1 MAHRLVTSLASTGG
15 RFAALQRL
23 QAIAPLDEVSVGALR
38 KAIDE
43 ATPAPLRRELLS
55 EGHEITGKRLMVS
68 GWAARV
74 RLLAD
79 GRRQLISFLVPGD
92 LFGNCGHPRPL
103 AVSTVLALTNVAT
116 ADAPDGPQGLH
127 EAYEMSRAIEEAHL
141 LSQITRLGRLSAL
154 ERIADLLLELY
165 ERLSLAGLAENG
177 RFSLPLTQETVADA
191 LGLTSVH
198 LSRTLQ
204 LARRN
209 NEFDWRDGQVILND
223 PGALARMVGRSPVR
237 VTGR

>member
-1 MAHRLVTSLASTGG
+1 MPVSASPG
-15 RFAALQRL
+15 RAAALRRL
-23 QAIAPLDEVSVGALR
+23 RAIAPLDDTSVAALE

-43 ATPAPLRRELLS
+43 ALPLNARRELMT
-55 EGHEITGKRLMVS
+55 EGQEIFGKRLIVS

-92 LFGNCGHPRPL
+92 LFGNCGHSRPL
-103 AVSTVLALTNVAT
+103 AVSTVVALTNVT
-116 ADAPDGPQGLH
+116 TSDVPDGSAHPALA
-127 EAYEMSRAIEEAHL
+127 EAYEVSRAIEEALL

-154 ERIADLLLELY
+154 ERIGDLLLELY

-177 RFSLPLTQETVADA
+177 RFSFPLTQETVADS

-204 LARRN
+204 LARRSG
-209 NEFDWRDGQVILND
+209 EFDWRDGKVIIHD
-223 PGALARMVGRSPVR
+223 PEALARTVGRIPVR
-237 VTGR
+237 VSMR

>member
-1 MAHRLVTSLASTGG
+1 MASRLVTNLAPSAS

-23 QAIAPLDEVSVGALR
+23 QAIAPLDELATAALR

-43 ATPAPLRRELLS
+43 AAPASIRRELLS

-92 LFGNCGHPRPL
+92 LFGNCGHAKPL
-103 AVSTVLALTNVAT
+103 AVSTVLALTNVAI
-116 ADAPDGPQGLH
+116 ADAPGGSPALH
-127 EAYEMSRAIEEAHL
+127 QAYEMSRAIEEAHL

-177 RFSLPLTQETVADA
+177 RFAFPLTQETVADA

-209 NEFDWRDGQVILND
+209 NEFDWRDGQVVLHD
-223 PGALARMVGRSPVR
+223 PEALARMVGRIPVR
-237 VTGR
+237 VTNR